1 MSIDLVSEILRL
13 KKEKDYVILCH
24 NYSSPTLYPIADY
37 FGDSLGLSKLA
48 AKTSASRI
56 MFIGVTFMAE
66 TALILS
72 PEIMVQQASFNPTCP
87 MAAQLKQTKIK
98 EFKEEYPEAAVVT
111 YVNTRADS
119 KALSDVCVTS
129 ANADLIVRQLDEQQ
143 ILFGPDANLAAYVQK
158 KVPEKEIIPMPG
170 PQGGCYVHKQFKMA
184 HLDQVKAKFPEAI
197 SMMHPEAS
205 PELQNASDY
214 VLSTGGMER
223 LPTEVDGQDFIVG
236 TEIGMVDRLAHLF
249 PDKNFHP
256 LFTGGICYQ
265 QKKNTLYS
273 LYESM
278 AFDRN
283 IVRLSPE
290 ILTKARAPIE
300 RMLKLS

>member
-13 KKEKDYVILCH
+13 KEEKDYVILCH

-72 PEIMVQQASFNPTCP
+72 PETMVQQASSSPRCP
-87 MAAQLKQTKIK
+87 MAAQLKQEQIK
-98 EFKEEYPEAAVVT
+98 EFIEKYPEAAVVT
-111 YVNTRADS
+111 YVNTRAEA

-129 ANADLIVRQLDEQQ
+129 ANADRIISQLDEQQ

-158 KVPEKEIIPMPG
+158 RVPEKEIIPMPG
-170 PQGGCYVHKQFKMA
+170 PRGGCYVHRQFKLE
-184 HLDQVKAKFPEAI
+184 HLEQVKAQHPDAI

-205 PELQNASDY
+205 PELQNNSDY

-223 LPTEVDGQDFIVG
+223 LPTEIDSQEFIIG

-249 PDKNFHP
+249 PDKNFYP

-273 LYESM
+273 LYEAM

-283 IVRLSPE
+283 VVRLDPD
-290 ILTKARAPIE
+290 ILLRATAPIE
-300 RMLKLS
+300 RMLELS